1 MQHQPVGPGK
11 FQSAL
16 PVWGATVVMLD
27 FYTVPLISIHAP
39 RVGSDHGIAA
49 APESRRG
56 FQSTLPVWGA
66 TDLLDCLGAGHVISI
81 HAPRVGSDCIHGIL
95 RLFCIISIH
104 APRVGSDENC
114 SGSERSRCD
123 FNPRSP
129 CGERQRFRRLRVCGV
144 RFQSTLPVWG
154 ATEEQPYPV
163 AARHIS
169 IHAPR
174 VGSDVRYDHSYSQ
187 GIISIHAPRVGSD

>member
-1 MQHQPVGPGK
+1 M
-11 FQSAL
+11 
-16 PVWGATVVMLD
+16 
-27 FYTVPLISIHAP
+27 
-39 RVGSDHGIAA
+39 
-49 APESRRG
+49 
-56 FQSTLPVWGA
+56 WGA

-129 CGERQRFRRLRVCGV
+129 CGERRPVRSQLLSRYYFNPRSPCGERLKQLLALVPV
-144 RFQSTLPVWG
+144 TAFQSTLPVWG
-154 ATEEQPYPV
+154 ATYSLIINNFF
-163 AARHIS
+163 RDIS

-174 VGSDVRYDHSYSQ
+174 VGSDTTLYLNGTLSK
-187 GIISIHAPRVGSD
+187 ISIHAPRVGSDPGYPPL